1 MGKHFF
7 FPHLNIFLK
16 IHLFLIGG
24 ELLDNIVLVSAMH
37 QRASVIGT
45 QCPLSLEPPSPS
57 HSSGFHGVPG

>member
-45 QCPLSLEPPSPS
+45 HMSPLS
-57 HSSGFHGVPG
+57 